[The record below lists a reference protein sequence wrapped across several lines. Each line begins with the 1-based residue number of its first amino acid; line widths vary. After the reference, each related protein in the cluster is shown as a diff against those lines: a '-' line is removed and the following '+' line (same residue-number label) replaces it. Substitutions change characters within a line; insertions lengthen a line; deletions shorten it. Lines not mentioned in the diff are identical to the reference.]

1 MPDNI
6 ISMEEV
12 IRRNA
17 ELNEKLEKHLK
28 SIDDTT
34 KKLEKKTDDLEKTF
48 NESIGS
54 YKESI
59 ENYKDE
65 LKEEITKSNNNLEA
79 IVNNIEETKDEN
91 EKYFDEQINSLEEY
105 KAIVVEH
112 RDNGKEQINLLMAI
126 SSSGKESF
134 EKTKAMSD
142 KLVGILNNSNKMTQV
157 LGKSSS
163 TSLVPTRP
171 VSGAIGY
178 DKVTVLGEAARK
190 QRVKKLG
197 DIIEPPILGKAKV
210 GNTVGGDFTKFGELQ
225 KKTNG
230 INKKILELLG
240 GDKKGFKGIL
250 DEFLGAKGRTALGI
264 GSLVVSGVTG
274 LFAVSAAKHGDTTQG
289 KFWGGIS
296 ALTGLLGLKAIYS
309 GGKAAA
315 KGLTKTGFGKTIL
328 GKESVQ
334 NVGKAA
340 SKINNIGTFAAIAGT
355 AGAIGGSIGGGELGK
370 KIGGEGGE
378 RIGSTIGSYGGAVLG
393 TTGAG
398 AIKGALTKT
407 GIKTGAKLGLKAS
420 LGSIV
425 PGVGMVTNGVEA
437 IDYFRKGNV
446 GQGIL
451 AGVGALAGAASL
463 AAAVTGVGLP
473 LAGALSAVSTACS
486 VGNSIID
493 VVSANTDA
501 INGNTNVNE
510 TQNEILDEEGDD
522 ANYTDAPTQ
531 ESNKSNAVTN
541 DAISIT
547 KNDIQTL
554 RWEMD
559 EMRRLGENV
568 DAEKYNEV
576 LRVESEFKKMAQRK
590 DERQEDFKIW
600 TDVIKDLNKLV
611 ENTNPKNDST
621 NVILVGG
628 NNY

>member
-17 ELNEKLEKHLK
+17 ELNEKLEKHLE

-34 KKLEKKTDDLEKTF
+34 KKLEKKTDDLENTF
-48 NESIGS
+48 N
-54 YKESI
+54 
-59 ENYKDE
+59 
-65 LKEEITKSNNNLEA
+65 
-79 IVNNIEETKDEN
+79 
-91 EKYFDEQINSLEEY
+91 EQINSLEEY

-157 LGKSSS
+157 LGKSSN

-178 DKVTVLGEAARK
+178 DKVTVLGESARK

-264 GSLVVSGVTG
+264 GALVTSGVTG
-274 LFAVSAAKHGDTTQG
+274 LFAVSAAKLGDTTQG
-289 KFWGGIS
+289 KFWGAIS
-296 ALTGLLGLKAIYS
+296 ALSGLLGVKALYS
-309 GGKAAA
+309 GGKVAA
-315 KGLTKTGFGKTIL
+315 KGLAKTGFGKEIL
-328 GKESVQ
+328 AKESVQ

-340 SKINNIGTFAAIAGT
+340 SKINNIGMGAAIAGT

-378 RIGSTIGSYGGAVLG
+378 RIGSTLGSYGGAVLA
-393 TTGAG
+393 TTGTS

-437 IDYFRKGNV
+437 IDYFSKGKT
-446 GQGIL
+446 GQGVL
-451 AGVGALAGAASL
+451 AGVGALTGGASL
-463 AAAVTGVGLP
+463 AAAATGIGLP
-473 LAGALSAVSTACS
+473 VAGVLSAISAVCS

-510 TQNEILDEEGDD
+510 KQNEILDEEGDD
-522 ANYTDAPTQ
+522 SNYTDAPTQ

-547 KNDIQTL
+547 KSDIQTL
-554 RWEMD
+554 HWKMNEML
-559 EMRRLGENV
+559 EHGKEV
-568 DAEKYNEV
+568 DMDKYKEV
-576 LRVESEFKKMAQRK
+576 IRIESEFKKMARRNEERK
-590 DERQEDFKIW
+590 EDFKIW
-600 TDVIKDLNKLV
+600 SDVVKDLNKLV

-621 NVILVGG
+621 NVILVCG